1 MCPSLPL
8 LFLFSL
14 HSCGANVTNLIL
26 KACWGPVECGV
37 MLIVS
42 QQSDWIESHEAAE
55 AIYPFTFDLY
65 LSSLCVCP
73 CWLYRTSRLH
83 GVSSVCIPPPH
94 PPLYTQADKT
104 LTPDACMPIQRHTWM
119 FAYQY
124 IHQNRHI
131 TFQRTDSLA
140 YFFKHITHWL
150 SALDC

>member
-83 GVSSVCIPPPH
+83 GVSSVCIPPP
-94 PPLYTQADKT
+94 PLFIHKQTKHSHQMLACQYKDTLGCLHTNTYTKT
-104 LTPDACMPIQRHTWM
+104 DTLRSRGQTALHT
-119 FAYQY
+119 FS
-124 IHQNRHI
+124 N
-131 TFQRTDSLA
+131 TSRTDFL
-140 YFFKHITHWL
+140 L
-150 SALDC
+150 